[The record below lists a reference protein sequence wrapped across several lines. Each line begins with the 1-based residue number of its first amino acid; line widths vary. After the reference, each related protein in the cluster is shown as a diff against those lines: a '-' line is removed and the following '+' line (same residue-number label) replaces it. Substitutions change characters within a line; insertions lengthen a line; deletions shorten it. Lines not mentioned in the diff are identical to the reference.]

1 LGEIRADTIPS
12 LSDLTGTVFGAA
24 GKPPVGGIIVPVKDA
39 GAPTQLIGLCSV
51 LVAAALITILARKI
65 KP

>member
-1 LGEIRADTIPS
+1 MGEIRADTIPS

-24 GKPPVGGIIVPVKDA
+24 GKAPVGGIIVPVKDA
-39 GAPTQLIGLCSV
+39 EAPTQLIGLCSV
-51 LVAAALITILARKI
+51 LVAAALITILVRKI